1 MKNTTACL
9 MALMLGMLLTTIGCQ
24 STQPSNRQL
33 LQESYLQMTDIEL
46 LDYYQQ
52 LTERIAEPSSGGSGF
67 GFGLGVG
74 IGVGSSSTV
83 GLGASKGPEPD
94 YTTEALLQR
103 RDQVRLELAR
113 RGLEPAERL
122 SDLP

>member
-1 MKNTTACL
+1 MEKTAVYL
-9 MALMLGMLLTTIGCQ
+9 RIFMLGMLLITIGCQ

-33 LQESYLQMTDIEL
+33 LQESYLQMTDAEL

-52 LTERIAEPSSGGSGF
+52 LTERIAEPSSGDGGF
-67 GFGLGVG
+67 GFGLGIG

-83 GLGASKGPEPD
+83 GLSASKGPEPD

-113 RGLEPAERL
+113 RGLEPAATSPEG
-122 SDLP
+122 P

>member
-1 MKNTTACL
+1 MKNTMACL
-9 MALMLGMLLTTIGCQ
+9 MALMLGMLLITIGCQ

-33 LQESYLQMTDIEL
+33 LQESYTQMTDAEL
-46 LDYYQQ
+46 LSYYQQ
-52 LTERIAEPSSGGSGF
+52 LTERIAKPASGGGGF
-67 GFGLGVG
+67 GFGLGIG
-74 IGVGSSSTV
+74 IGVGSSSSV

-113 RGLEPAERL
+113 RGLEPAGRQ
-122 SDLP
+122 